1 MENKRTL
8 AEIDIGEAFKIA
20 GIEFIKMRE
29 RDGAVEVYA
38 RRAVFDS
45 SFGSSNNYAKSIIK
59 ERLEREIMPLIEA
72 EIGAESIIEQKLDL
86 RSLTGSNAYGV
97 HKCKIAIPT
106 FDYIR
111 DNYNMIYDD
120 AKKIGYREWGWTAT
134 PNSTSEYGETDW
146 VVCVS
151 PRGNFYNNFSDYYSR
166 GVRPFLILKS
176 SIFVS

>member
-8 AEIDIGEAFKIA
+8 AEIGIGESLKIA

-29 RDGAVEVYA
+29 KDGAVEVYA

-45 SFGSSNNYAKSIIK
+45 SFGTNNNYAESRIK
-59 ERLEREIMPLIEA
+59 ERLEREILPLIER
-72 EIGAESIIEQKLDL
+72 EIGAENIIEQELDL
-86 RSLTGSNAYGV
+86 RSITGSDAYGV
-97 HKCKIAIPT
+97 HKCRIALPT

-111 DNYNMIYDD
+111 DNYKMIYDD
-120 AKKIGYREWGWTAT
+120 AQKIKYREWAWTAT
-134 PNSTSEYGETDW
+134 PNSTTEFRETDL

-151 PRGNFYNNFSDYYSR
+151 PLGNIINHFSGYFNS